1 MVEPGIYY
9 FMPIQ
14 NCIIPVQP
22 VIAFVSIK
30 TNDIFIP
37 LNSSHLMSQLAHRIY
52 IGTLAGIVLLTFLFL
67 LIKGIP
73 YYSTPIE
80 ERFYHADHALFKPS
94 GVFGHGLGI
103 VGTLLIL
110 IGVFGYQAK
119 KRFRWL
125 TTRFGRLKY
134 WLEFHIFLCSLGP
147 VMILFH
153 TAFKFGGIVSVSFW
167 SMVAVVASGI
177 IGRFIYV
184 QIPRT
189 IEGRELSLQELQ
201 GMKAN
206 LSEVLNNA
214 YRLNNASV
222 QVIFS
227 SIQSQPS
234 AMNAGLLG
242 KMVNQYFEDKKTL
255 RNVRQTLLANEVPK
269 GDVRQVAKLV
279 GNEITLNRRIERLQ
293 IMRKLFRYWHVAH
306 LPFAL
311 IMLIIMVIHVV
322 VTLMMGARWVF

>member
-1 MVEPGIYY
+1 
-9 FMPIQ
+9 
-14 NCIIPVQP
+14 
-22 VIAFVSIK
+22 
-30 TNDIFIP
+30 
-37 LNSSHLMSQLAHRIY
+37 MSKLAHRIY

-73 YYSTPIE
+73 YYSTPTE

-222 QVIFS
+222 KVIFS